1 MIGGR
6 NFGEVWARMKA
17 RLEDRVGPREAEGIV
32 RAVRE
37 DVFQEKSETEMPSAE
52 DLALLEEMLNRL
64 LAGEP
69 VQYVTGWA
77 PFYGYMLEVTPDV
90 LIPRPETEELV
101 YEILHHPAFAKK
113 RGVRVLDVG
122 TGSGCIAVALARQR
136 PDWEVHGI
144 DLSEKALEVA
154 RRNADNL
161 GTSVAFRQMDVR
173 DEASWAALPHF
184 DLIASNPPY
193 IAPSEQ
199 ARMDLHVRRHEPAMA
214 LFAPEEDPLLFYR
227 ILRKLGE
234 SRLHAGGWLFA
245 EINALRAED
254 TLSLFTDDAWTE
266 TEILDDLQGKPRILI
281 AQKR

>member
-17 RLEDRVGPREAEGIV
+17 RLEGRVGPREAEGIV

-113 RGVRVLDVG
+113 RGGRVLDVG

-227 ILRKLGE
+227 VLRKLGE
-234 SRLHAGGWLFA
+234 SRLQAGGWLFA

-281 AQKR
+281 ARKR